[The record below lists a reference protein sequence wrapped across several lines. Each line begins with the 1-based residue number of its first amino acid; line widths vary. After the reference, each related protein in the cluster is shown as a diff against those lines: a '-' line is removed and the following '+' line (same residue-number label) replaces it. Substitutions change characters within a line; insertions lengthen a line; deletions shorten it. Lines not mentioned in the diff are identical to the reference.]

1 MLKDEMKRR
10 MLEAMKAKRAVEKDI
25 LRVALG
31 EVQTLESRGGDDI
44 SDEQVGKILRKL
56 IKSNEESLAASA
68 DAAKRATLE
77 EENAILGSLLPRTLT
92 PDEIVAALEPVQD
105 AVLAAGNDGQATGV
119 AMKHLKGQGAIVEGK
134 DVSAAVRSMRA

>member
-10 MLEAMKAKRAVEKDI
+10 MLEAMKAKRSVEKDI

-31 EVQTLESRGGDDI
+31 EVQTIESRGGDDV
-44 SDEQVGKILRKL
+44 SDEQIAKILRKL
-56 IKSNEESLAASA
+56 VKSNEESLAASD

-77 EENAILGSLLPRTLT
+77 KENAVLGSLLPKTLS
-92 PDEIVAALEPVQD
+92 PEEIVVALDPVKD

-119 AMKHLKGQGAIVEGK
+119 AMKHLKGAGATVEGK